1 MNNLSILNTKYNTE
15 DKVLLSEFKKLSS
28 TFELDDF
35 QKHSVEKIRLNENVL
50 VTANTGSGK
59 SKVMEYAVFKSVQE
73 NKKCIITT
81 PIKALSNAKFYE
93 FKKKFK
99 DIATIG
105 IMTGDI
111 KYRPDAQ
118 VIIMTTE
125 ILRNL
130 LYKKNYQENNIEYKL
145 DLNIDLSTDVDCI
158 VFDEAH
164 YIGDKDRGK
173 TWEETLI
180 LLPKH
185 INLVLLSATINNAE
199 DIALWLQQIKQKP
212 CHLIPKVERVVPLTH
227 YLYYYSTYPKK
238 CQDKTTVNFIIKNSN
253 KMIKMA
259 DSKNVFNEINYQK
272 IKKVIND
279 NYKIHNSNNS
289 KVGVMNSM
297 ISFLKKK
304 EMCPVLFFVFSR
316 KQCEVLAHS
325 VNQTL
330 NTVQEQSKVEKI
342 VRNHIHML
350 YNKDLYLNSNEYYE
364 ILKLLTCGI
373 AYHHSGLQTVYKEI
387 IELLCNQGLIKVL
400 FATET
405 FAVGINAPI
414 KTVVFTDIQKYSND
428 GVRYLKSN
436 EYKQMA
442 GRAGRR
448 GIDTVG
454 NVILLANFMDLPTSQ
469 EMKQIT
475 CGNSEQIVSRF
486 KLSYQFILKVILS
499 DEITFENFMNHTL
512 YNKNKNTNKDSL
524 LKQIQEQHGFLS
536 KLPLRLPLEDLNKYY
551 YAIEKVANKVKL
563 TKGEKKMIKQMEAIE
578 DFQTKYQEYITFYE
592 NQEYYKHLI
601 YEYEN
606 QQDDI
611 TLELNK
617 MIKVLIEKGY
627 LNLEEGKDYSTLNK
641 SNITQKGI
649 ICSQINDCSE
659 ILLTEMIE
667 NKIFDDLNHI
677 GIASILGLFCQSKC
691 LSDEMK
697 VYDLN
702 SLNVPQIIKTKLTD
716 IEKMKDIIEKQEL
729 EQQFTSFSEM
739 NINYE
744 MVEYT
749 MNWIGGKKFEEINYD
764 NYIGEFI
771 KDMLKLDNIINT
783 METIAQIK
791 NDYILLNKLQMI
803 HPLILRDIVSNE
815 SLYIKI

>member
-1 MNNLSILNTKYNTE
+1 MNTLSLLDYEHKTE
-15 DKVLLSEFKKLSS
+15 DKDLLEIFNQYPY
-28 TFELDDF
+28 ELDHF
-35 QKHSVEKIRLNENVL
+35 QKHGIEKTFKNENILITV
-50 VTANTGSGK
+50 NTGSGK
-59 SKVMEYAVFKSVQE
+59 TILADYAIRKSIADG
-73 NKKCIITT
+73 KKCIYTS
-81 PIKALSNAKFYE
+81 PIKSLSNQKFYE

-99 DIATIG
+99 GVATIG

-111 KYRPDAQ
+111 KYRPDAD

-130 LYKKNYQENNIEYKL
+130 LYKKDYQKNNIEYKL
-145 DLNIDLSTDVDCI
+145 DLNIDLSTDVSCV
-158 VFDEAH
+158 VFDEVH

-173 TWEETLI
+173 VWEESLI
-180 LLPKH
+180 LLPRH
-185 INLVLLSATINNAE
+185 INLVLLSATINNAD
-199 DIALWLQQIKQKP
+199 DIAMWIQQIKQKP
-212 CHLIPKVERVVPLTH
+212 CHLIPKKERIVPLTH

-238 CQDKTTVNFIIKNSN
+238 CQDKSAINFIIKNSN
-253 KMIKMA
+253 KMIEVVN
-259 DSKNVFNEINYQK
+259 SKNVFNETNYQK
-272 IKKVIND
+272 VRKVMTD
-279 NYKIHNSNNS
+279 NYKIGNSNNS

-297 ISFLKKK
+297 ISYLKKK

-330 NTVQEQSKVEKI
+330 NTVQEQQTVEKI

-350 YNKDLYLNSNEYYE
+350 YNKDLYLKSNEYYE
-364 ILKLLTCGI
+364 ILKLLTNGI

-387 IELLCNQGLIKVL
+387 IELLCNQGLVKVL

-405 FAVGINAPI
+405 FSVGINAPI
-414 KTVVFTDIQKYSND
+414 KTVVFTDIQKYSNE
-428 GVRYLKSN
+428 GMRYLKSN

-454 NVILLANFMDLPTSQ
+454 NVILLANFMELPTSQ
-469 EMKQIT
+469 EMKNIT
-475 CGNSEQIVSRF
+475 CGTNEHIVSRF
-486 KLSYQFILKVILS
+486 NLSYQFILKVILS

-512 YNKNKNTNKDSL
+512 YNKNKNSNKDQL
-524 LKQIQEQHGFLS
+524 LKQINEQLQFLGT
-536 KLPLRLPLEDLNKYY
+536 LPLRLPLEDLDKYY
-551 YAIEKVANKVKL
+551 FATEKKNNKVKL
-563 TKGEKKMIKQMEAIE
+563 TKGEKNLIKKMEAVE
-578 DFQTKYQEYITFYE
+578 DFENIYQEYLVFYE
-592 NQEYYKHLI
+592 NQDYYKRLV
-601 YEYEN
+601 YEFEN
-606 QQDDI
+606 QQDDM
-611 TLELNK
+611 TFQLNK
-617 MIKVLIEKGY
+617 MIKVLIGKGY
-627 LNLEEGKDYSTLNK
+627 LNLEEGKEYSTLDK

-667 NKIFDDLNHI
+667 SKMFDDLNHV
-677 GIASILGLFCQSKC
+677 GIAAILGIFSNSRC

-702 SLNVPQIIKTKLTD
+702 ALNVPQVIKVKLTD
-716 IEKMKDIIEKQEL
+716 IEKMKDSIEKQEL
-729 EQQFTSFSEM
+729 EQQYATFSEM
-739 NINYE
+739 EINYE

-749 MNWIGGKKFEEINYD
+749 MNWVAGKNFNELNFD

-771 KDMLKLDNIINT
+771 KDMLKLDNIVNT
-783 METIAQIK
+783 METIAQVK
-791 NDYILLNKLQMI
+791 NDYTLLSKLQMI
-803 HPLILRDIVSNE
+803 HPLIIRDVVSNE